1 MQTNWQFGALAAV
14 VIGIAINSIGC
25 TRFKDAYRVD
35 DVVGFSYVS
44 CPKPVDLQSPVTSKP
59 TKSNKPKRKKSDYSY
74 IDLCSVHLAGTSTTK
89 SAYEQIAQCQY
100 EVLPSAPVGNGNAP
114 PLNPDFCRLMRNSLQ
129 DYILSHS
136 DKICAKHQAYIVANA
151 AAWNVGFGFGANL
164 LSGVAS
170 VAGAGTTKAAL
181 AGAAALSGGTR
192 DLVNSEVYQKIFA
205 SAIVKASD
213 TERLKRKTD
222 ILQKQTKAVTEY
234 PVDMAIDD
242 AQGYNTACS
251 FASGIELVSQAV
263 QRDSTSYNTLL
274 SQQVDQL
281 NTQIKAAEAILEN
294 KATSDTLRKLTEAQL
309 AKLTAQRDVLQQQIN
324 PALAASGGT
333 TSPPA
338 ASPISVTPS
347 AVSIGLGNTQ
357 QFSVALSGATDTS
370 VTWQV
375 NGTPGGNSSVGTISV
390 KGVYTAPT
398 AVPASPVVTVS
409 VLLASDSTKI
419 ASAQV
424 TLVAPTTMVV
434 SVTPQS
440 ANVKA
445 GGTQQ
450 FSASVVNGA
459 PSTVKWQINDVVGG
473 SASIGTIDTKGM
485 YKAPASVPNPAT
497 VTIKAISDADSTKSS
512 SAIVTI
518 TK

>member
-1 MQTNWQFGALAAV
+1 MQTNWKSVALSAV
-14 VIGIAINSIGC
+14 IVGIAINSIGC

-35 DVVGFSYVS
+35 DVVGFSYIS
-44 CPKPVDLQSPVTSKP
+44 CPKPEEPQPSRAKANST
-59 TKSNKPKRKKSDYSY
+59 KPKRKKSDYNY
-74 IDLCSVHLAGTSTTK
+74 IDLCSAHLAGTPTTP
-89 SAYEQIAQCQY
+89 SAYEQVAQCQY
-100 EVLPSAPVGNGNAP
+100 EVQPSAPVSNGTTAK
-114 PLNPDFCRLMRNSLQ
+114 LMNPDFCRLMRNSLQ

-294 KATSDTLRKLTEAQL
+294 KATSDTLRKLTETQL

-333 TSPPA
+333 TIPPA
-338 ASPISVTPS
+338 AAPISVAPS
-347 AVSIGLGNTQ
+347 AVSIGLGKTQ
-357 QFSVALSGATDTS
+357 QFSVALIGATDTS

-375 NGTPGGNSSVGTISV
+375 NGTASGNSSVGTISA
-390 KGVYTAPT
+390 KGLFTAPAAMPPT
-398 AVPASPVVTVS
+398 PVVAVS
-409 VLLASDSTKI
+409 VLLASDPSKV

-424 TLVAPTTMVV
+424 TLTAPATLTV
-434 SVTPQS
+434 SVTPQT
-440 ANVKA
+440 ADVKA
-445 GGTQQ
+445 GATQQ
-450 FSASVVNGA
+450 FSASVANGT
-459 PSTVKWQINDVVGG
+459 PSTVRWQVNDVVGG
-473 SASIGTIDTKGM
+473 NTSIGTIDTNGM
-485 YKAPASVPNPAT
+485 YKAPATVPTAT